1 MTSSASACPDSG
13 TIGLESRGAAKAFL
27 LLGSVQ
33 VTLIATITV
42 ITVALP
48 AVQRDLHVDEAGLV
62 LVSSA
67 YGLAFGGLLLLGG
80 RLADSLGRRRVFAA
94 GMTVFGLGS
103 AAAGLAPWASVLLTA
118 RFVQGAGAALA
129 APAAMALLGAVFPDP
144 RRRGRALAVWGGLS
158 AAGATAGTVLSGVA
172 ITWISWRWVFLVPV
186 AVSAVAVI
194 AVVAGLFP
202 ADRTAGGARIDWP
215 GAVLVTAGLAVLI
228 YGLQR
233 SGWLVLGGAA
243 LLVLFGAAEHRVP
256 APLVPPPFLRGR
268 VLPLIAVAACAG
280 AMATAFFL
288 LSLHLQQ
295 VRGLSPLRTS
305 AAFLL
310 PVPALLASGPL
321 AGRLVP
327 RLGARLV
334 LAAGTA
340 TAAAGLL
347 LLSLLDVPYAGL
359 VVFPLG
365 AGATFSAAT
374 LAVMRDA
381 RDDRSGL
388 AGGLLNTAM
397 EIGPPVGLA
406 ALVSLAAAHSHH
418 PPTGHAFAL
427 RAAAAAL
434 LALALFAALPRRTRE
449 TTTKE
454 SKR

>member
-1 MTSSASACPDSG
+1 PASCWVVGASMYWPDTVHGTS
-13 TIGLESRGAAKAFL
+13 GLSDLISWL
-27 LLGSVQ
+27 LRSV
-33 VTLIATITV
+33 
-42 ITVALP
+42 
-48 AVQRDLHVDEAGLV
+48 RLV
-62 LVSSA
+62 L
-67 YGLAFGGLLLLGG
+67 YG
-80 RLADSLGRRRVFAA
+80 S
-94 GMTVFGLGS
+94 
-103 AAAGLAPWASVLLTA
+103 
-118 RFVQGAGAALA
+118 
-129 APAAMALLGAVFPDP
+129 
-144 RRRGRALAVWGGLS
+144 
-158 AAGATAGTVLSGVA
+158 
-172 ITWISWRWVFLVPV
+172 
-186 AVSAVAVI
+186 
-194 AVVAGLFP
+194 
-202 ADRTAGGARIDWP
+202 
-215 GAVLVTAGLAVLI
+215 
-228 YGLQR
+228 
-233 SGWLVLGGAA
+233 A
-243 LLVLFGAAEHRVP
+243 LLVLFGAAERRVP

-397 EIGPPVGLA
+397 EIGPPVGLVA
-406 ALVSLAAAHSHH
+406 
-418 PPTGHAFAL
+418 
-427 RAAAAAL
+427 
-434 LALALFAALPRRTRE
+434 
-449 TTTKE
+449 
-454 SKR
+454 